1 MSRRKDITNCFPF
14 ASFSIPRQGF
24 SENVIKTLEGR
35 RGPGTRYADCSG
47 HTCGRPIDAIGVGKQ
62 SEEFHGRERDAV
74 RVGVQEILILST
86 TWNRCAT
93 DTLFSMIY
101 FVCGSSNCDT
111 VHDWGFYE
119 Q

>member
-1 MSRRKDITNCFPF
+1 MSRRKDIANFFPF

-74 RVGVQEILILST
+74 RVGAQEILILST
-86 TWNRCAT
+86 TWNRFAP
-93 DTLFSMIY
+93 DTMIY
-101 FVCGSSNCDT
+101 FVCGSSNRDT